1 MWAVSGRAKDSR
13 RPSSRKEQARL
24 ILLLFGGIPNSPL
37 TCKCRAREMLA
48 GSGRTRKITEV
59 TARPLLVHGNS
70 PTEFV
75 NHVW

>member
-1 MWAVSGRAKDSR
+1 MFCSGDVAARVRKMWAVSGRAKDSR

-48 GSGRTRKITEV
+48 GSG
-59 TARPLLVHGNS
+59 
-70 PTEFV
+70 
-75 NHVW
+75 